1 MLKKSAVM
9 LIVGLSLASCSDK
22 YEDVFISECTRATGA
37 SSSDCGCAAGKV
49 KEIMSDKEWQ
59 IMGMNM
65 LGDTDAAEIEAAKLG
80 VGGMFGI
87 LSHWASAI
95 GVAESQ
101 CSISGLSRM

>member
-1 MLKKSAVM
+1 
-9 LIVGLSLASCSDK
+9 
-22 YEDVFISECTRATGA
+22 
-37 SSSDCGCAAGKV
+37 
-49 KEIMSDKEWQ
+49 
-59 IMGMNM
+59 MGMNM